1 MSCLLAC
8 WSGRA
13 RQGQVVIR
21 DEREGVNLANGYNEL
36 IRTKQRV
43 GSVPARVSA
52 GGGIRGP
59 RELDLSFLL
68 FVLLGEKNGKHQI

>member
-43 GSVPARVSA
+43 GSVSA
-52 GGGIRGP
+52 GGGGS
-59 RELDLSFLL
+59 E
-68 FVLLGEKNGKHQI
+68 GAT